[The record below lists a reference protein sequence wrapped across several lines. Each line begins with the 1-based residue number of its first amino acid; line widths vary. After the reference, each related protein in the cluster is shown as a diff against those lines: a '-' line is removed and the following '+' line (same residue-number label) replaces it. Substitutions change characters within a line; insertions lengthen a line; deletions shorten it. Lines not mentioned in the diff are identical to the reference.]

1 MFVTGI
7 RTVSFLIDLKLLYL
21 TTYLAH
27 FIWLHVPTSWPT
39 LSNSGQVTKF
49 NALIQSKLSQRTPVL
64 CRTFQLVAK
73 DILYAPSHKQRSPYD
88 GFCYTSCGAL
98 AETRNGCMRR
108 DHSTDPS
115 HIYGARCSSVV
126 RAFAHGVMG
135 QRIDPS
141 WWTLDWFN
149 KGCGILSVG

>member
-1 MFVTGI
+1 MSPLHGLLFPI
-7 RTVSFLIDLKLLYL
+7 RVRSQSLTRSFRASCHSARLSR
-21 TTYLAH
+21 AQ
-27 FIWLHVPTSWPT
+27 VPAFA
-39 LSNSGQVTKF
+39 NS
-49 NALIQSKLSQRTPVL
+49 SVL

-73 DILYAPSHKQRSPYD
+73 DILYAPSHKQCSPYD
-88 GFCYTSCGAL
+88 GVYYTSCGAL
-98 AETRNGCMRR
+98 AETRNGCTRR

-115 HIYGARCSSVV
+115 HLYGARSSSVV